1 MYETDK
7 LLRKVEKVI
16 WSDKP
21 LKSPFMIGGFI
32 ASVFRLVWLSFS
44 LFAMWVSTI
53 QGIETFVTLFLSL
66 FVLIGFGLTLGPPI
80 WQVMRYK
87 NTKYLITNQR
97 LITQTGAIG
106 VDTRFLDLDNIQEVY
121 VNVNFIDKVFRTG
134 SLIVVTAGFPYLKG
148 IYPAI
153 TALKEPYK
161 IQSLL
166 QEALILTTKA

>member
-121 VNVNFIDKVFRTG
+121 VNVNFVE
-134 SLIVVTAGFPYLKG
+134 SLWNRNTNRSDSQLSLYWRNISSHYRVKR
-148 IYPAI
+148 
-153 TALKEPYK
+153 AL
-161 IQSLL
+161 
-166 QEALILTTKA
+166 